1 MDPSCN
7 CGHETSA
14 SAPEQQ
20 SPVTSSGQPC
30 KHCAS
35 LAPPD
40 CANLTTGAVSTPC
53 QQRHLVPGPG
63 LLRCVRQAAHF
74 CRGYSSYKLW
84 PFCGYFKVG
93 MLASFCG
100 KTVGYYFAILCYIQ
114 ARLKTNNNHNNIEWW
129 IGQHFSWS
137 ILISCRDAAQTEA
150 LEQEN
155 DPCPI
160 SSSSACSL

>member
-7 CGHETSA
+7 CGGRGGHETSA

-20 SPVTSSGQPC
+20 SPATSSGQPC

-35 LAPPD
+35 LAPTD

-53 QQRHLVPGPG
+53 QHRHLVPGPG
-63 LLRCVRQAAHF
+63 PSAVLRPLRLALYATGCTFLQRQLFLQA
-74 CRGYSSYKLW
+74 
-84 PFCGYFKVG
+84 V
-93 MLASFCG
+93 
-100 KTVGYYFAILCYIQ
+100 AILWLFQRKQTTIIII
-114 ARLKTNNNHNNIEWW
+114 LNNV
-129 IGQHFSWS
+129 SWS
-137 ILISCRDAAQTEA
+137 ILISCRDADQTES

>member
-20 SPVTSSGQPC
+20 SPATSSGQPC

-35 LAPPD
+35 LAPTD

-53 QQRHLVPGPG
+53 QHQHLVPGPG

-84 PFCGYFKVG
+84 PFCGYFKVR
-93 MLASFCG
+93 MMASFCS

-114 ARLKTNNNHNNIEWW
+114 AGWKQTTIIIILNNV
-129 IGQHFSWS
+129 SWS
-137 ILISCRDAAQTEA
+137 ILISCRDADQTES